1 MNALISIFGNEWI
14 MVPGFGIMSFFVVYL
29 NADRVIEFLRR
40 QSLGSRDYV
49 IRRLRIMFVE
59 VDERK
64 ITLAMLAVSFGL
76 GLLVLFAALPNLLLG
91 AVGCVA
97 VCAAGF
103 RLPRVYVDLIYRKRA
118 AQFTDQLVDGLSLMA
133 SGLKAGQSIPQ
144 AMKLITEN
152 MKGPIAQEFTA
163 MLAQNTYGAS
173 LEEVFQDLGKRI
185 NTPDVQM
192 FVVSV
197 NLLKDTGG
205 NLAETF
211 DTIVKTIRERIRVE
225 KKIAAITA
233 QGVMQGIIVSAMPF
247 IMICLMLFIDPT
259 WIRPL
264 FSTTL
269 GWILLGVMLGLQ
281 ITGGLMIRKIVK
293 IKV

>member
-1 MNALISIFGNEWI
+1 MNGLMGFFGNEWI
-14 MVPGFGIMSFFVVYL
+14 VVPGFGIMSFFVVYL
-29 NADRVIEFLRR
+29 NADRVIEFLRT

-49 IRRLRIMFVE
+49 LQRLKIMFID
-59 VDERK
+59 VDEK
-64 ITLAMLAVSFGL
+64 KLTWAMLAVSFGL
-76 GLLVLFAALPNLLLG
+76 GILVLFAALPNLFVGVIG
-91 AVGCVA
+91 AVV
-97 VCAAGF
+97 VCALGF
-103 RLPRVYVDLIYRKRA
+103 RLPRIYVDMVYRRRA
-118 AQFTDQLVDGLSLMA
+118 SVFADQLVDGLALMA

-144 AMKLITEN
+144 AMKLVSEN
-152 MKGPIAQEFTA
+152 MKGPISQEFSA
-163 MLAQNTYGAS
+163 MLAQNAYGAS
-173 LEEVFQDLGKRI
+173 LEETFQDLGKRI

-211 DTIVKTIRERIRVE
+211 ETIVKTIRERIRVE

-233 QGVMQGIIVSAMPF
+233 QGVMQGIIVSCMPF
-247 IMICLMLFIDPT
+247 IMICLMLFIDPN
-259 WIRPL
+259 WIGPL

-269 GWILLGVMLGLQ
+269 GWILLTVMLVLQ